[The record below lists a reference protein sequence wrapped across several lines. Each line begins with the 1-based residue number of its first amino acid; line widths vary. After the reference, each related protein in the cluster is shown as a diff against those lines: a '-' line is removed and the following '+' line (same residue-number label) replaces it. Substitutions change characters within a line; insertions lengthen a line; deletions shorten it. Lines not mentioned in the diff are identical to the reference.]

1 VCYRVLFQGRLVGL
15 SRMWGNSHVRF
26 LGGGAAVTLP
36 CYQTS
41 NQGALSV
48 ASTKIEWSYT
58 PTDLFEAPLTIQ
70 TPHGA
75 ITLHNGKATATLAQ
89 AVTPVPEDVISE
101 LGKRVTVALRARQL
115 LTHRVAELQPGHAIM
130 YEDDE
135 GRRGVTVGVV
145 TANAVLV
152 KASADVI
159 VRDAD
164 GNIVHDSRAERIAC
178 DEAFVQQL
186 EAVAQRSLLVRRLL
200 ESYSHAVSDPSDEL
214 VHLYEIRD
222 AVFGHYGNNKKA
234 RQALGWSKAQWDELG
249 VLADA
254 EPLEQGRHRGKHP
267 VRRPATQQELDRA
280 RRAARSLIEAVAQH
294 V

>member
-1 VCYRVLFQGRLVGL
+1 
-15 SRMWGNSHVRF
+15 
-26 LGGGAAVTLP
+26 
-36 CYQTS
+36 
-41 NQGALSV
+41 V

-70 TPHGA
+70 TPHGP

-115 LTHRVAELQPGHAIM
+115 LIHQRAELQPGHVIM

-145 TANAVLV
+145 TANAVLI

-186 EAVAQRSLLVRRLL
+186 EAVAQRSLLVQYLL

-222 AVFGHYGNNKKA
+222 AVSRHYGNNKKA
-234 RQALGWSKAQWDELG
+234 QQALGWSSSQWKAHWDELG
-249 VLADA
+249 VLADV

-280 RRAARSLIEAVAQH
+280 RRAARSFIEAVVQH